1 MNLEELEEA
10 LTEIMPGFEIGTDN
24 NGQIVIYT
32 GMTEDED
39 GELLPMDEDGGDS
52 AFDDET
58 EQLEDDDPEDE

>member
-10 LTEIMPGFEIGTDN
+10 IKDLEILPGFEIGTDE

-39 GELLPMDEDGGDS
+39 GELLPMDEDEDES
-52 AFDDET
+52 SFDEET
-58 EQLEDDDPEDE
+58 EQLPDEFDD